1 MNYKKKKIL
10 ILVEKNKFSG
20 LGHFKRMQ
28 VLYRNLSNIFFVRFE
43 LYRKKINLKKYKNF
57 DLIIIDVSFNPIKI
71 INFFKKFNKKTI
83 TFDNFYNSA
92 ADLNLSTFEHNKKLK
107 IKRYSDLN
115 LILFDKKKIKKN
127 KSNKKYVFVSLGSK
141 DRLGRLL
148 PLKLWLE
155 KNKITYKIFFGK
167 YENKKNI
174 KKNYIT
180 NYNKYFNY
188 LSNAHWCI
196 LNAGQTLLEA
206 MVLKK
211 PAYVLPQT
219 SKELNFSNFLIE
231 KKLILGN
238 SFEKLEIP
246 NEKKLSNL
254 INLLNKTLNIN
265 GINIVK
271 KKINNIINEKN
282 TNI

>member
-1 MNYKKKKIL
+1 
-10 ILVEKNKFSG
+10 
-20 LGHFKRMQ
+20 MQ
-28 VLYRNLSNIFFVRFE
+28 VLYRNLSNIYFVRFA

-71 INFFKKFNKKTI
+71 INFFKKFNKNTI

-92 ADLNLSTFEHNKKLK
+92 SDLNLSTFEHNKKLK

-115 LILFDKKKIKKN
+115 LILFYKKKIKKN
-127 KSNKKYVFVSLGSK
+127 KFNKKYVFVSLGSK

-155 KNKITYKIFFGK
+155 KNKINYKIFLGK

-180 NYNKYFNY
+180 NYSKYFKY

-238 SFEKLEIP
+238 LFEKLEIP
-246 NEKKLSNL
+246 NEKKISNL
-254 INLLNKTLNIN
+254 INLLNKTLNKN

>member
-10 ILVEKNKFSG
+10 ILVEKNKLSG

-28 VLYRNLSNIFFVRFE
+28 VLYRNLRNNFFVKLT
-43 LYRKKINLKKYKNF
+43 LYSKKINLENYKNF
-57 DLIIIDVSFNPIKI
+57 DLIIIDINFNQIKI
-71 INFFKKFNKKTI
+71 INFFKKLKKKTI

-115 LILFDKKKIKKN
+115 LILFDKKIIKKN
-127 KSNKKYVFVSLGSK
+127 KFSKKYVFVSFGSK
-141 DRLGRLL
+141 DRLDRLR

-155 KNKITYKIFFGK
+155 KNKINYKIFIGK

-174 KKNYIT
+174 KKNSIT
-180 NYNKYFNY
+180 NYSKYFQY

-219 SKELNFSNFLIE
+219 GKELNFSNFLLE

-238 SFEKLEIP
+238 SFEKLQKP
-246 NEKKLSNL
+246 DEKMLSNL
-254 INLLNKTLNIN
+254 INLLNKTLNKN